1 MADSRLHAGGPTE
14 NTSPAATDIIPVQS
28 GSADMQRATLAN
40 VLKLVWPV
48 GSVFLAVVSTSPAT
62 LLGFGTWVAMAV
74 GKFLVG
80 VDAGDPDFDAAED
93 TGGAKTHTLVEA
105 EIPAHAHLLQR
116 YPTTT
121 GGSTG
126 FTADTSMSG
135 TPADTTLSTK
145 AAGGGGAHNNL
156 PPFCAVYAWKR
167 TA

>member
-28 GSADMQRATLAN
+28 GSANMQRATLAN

-48 GSVFLAVVSTSPAT
+48 GSVFLSVVSTSPAT
-62 LLGFGTWVAMAV
+62 LLGFGTWAAMAV

-93 TGGAKTHTLVEA
+93 TGGAKTHTLTEA
-105 EIPAHAHLLQR
+105 EIPSHVHGELA
-116 YPTTT
+116 PTSAS
-121 GGSTG
+121 GGAMRFGVDTNASG
-126 FTADTSMSG
+126 SVAAGLNTA
-135 TPADTTLSTK
+135 

-156 PPFCAVYAWKR
+156 PPFCAVFAWKR